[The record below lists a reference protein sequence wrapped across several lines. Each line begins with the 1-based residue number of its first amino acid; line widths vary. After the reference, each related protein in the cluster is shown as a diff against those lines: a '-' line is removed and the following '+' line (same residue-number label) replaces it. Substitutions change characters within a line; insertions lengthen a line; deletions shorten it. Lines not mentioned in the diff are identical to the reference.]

1 MAVSED
7 TASSKAAIHE
17 WWVKVD
23 ETQEDRMQQ
32 NMRKGE
38 YPLFPTDN
46 KETICQKRKI
56 AALYGDRH
64 YSLEG
69 EVHKNLLIAIITPEV
84 SRSDSKS

>member
-32 NMRKGE
+32 NMSKGE

-56 AALYGDRH
+56 AALYGGRH

-69 EVHKNLLIAIITPEV
+69 EDLLIAIITPEV